1 MPRRKKLYCGDAD
14 ELPSGYDDF
23 GKRSQCLR
31 KGYGAALV
39 YSTEDQ
45 RKKAV
50 ESMVSKGPRRINRQ
64 SLRQLALSLGVNVYR
79 PNSTTYKRKRDLLPA
94 VIRALRDQL

>member
-14 ELPSGYDDF
+14 ELPSGYTDF
-23 GKRSQCLR
+23 GTPSQCLR

-50 ESMVSKGPRRINRQ
+50 QNMVSKGPRKINRT
-64 SLRQLALSLGVNVYR
+64 SLRQLALSIGVDVYR